1 MAVTTFA
8 AIDLGP
14 SELSM
19 KVYEVSRQ
27 HGIRELNHVRHKLS
41 IGAETYTKKF
51 ISYQTINEICNTL
64 KDFKRIMKD
73 YAVDT
78 WHAYATSALRG
89 VTNSLVVLDQIKIQT
104 NFNVRILSN
113 SEARFLYFKALALK
127 EEHFDTLIEQGTLIL
142 DIGAGS
148 VQLSIFTDGKLCVT
162 QNLLLGSLRIQ
173 ELLHAMQEEAY
184 DFNELIDEYIEK
196 DLLSFNRLYLDSI
209 KISHIIAIG
218 EMIPEIYHYIKETKP
233 DFNGILS
240 RKTLNRARLP
250 KSIGGQLANSRQAQL
265 VTPTLL
271 LCRKICQIVGTE
283 NLHLSP
289 IDLCDSMVAEYAESK
304 IRLKSNHDFTEDIL
318 SASMNVAKKY
328 KVDMAHVANVQT
340 LALQIFDKIRKLH
353 GLGKRERLLL
363 QIAVILHS
371 CGIYISEIAS
381 RESSYRII
389 MATEIIGLSHQERAI
404 VANMVR
410 YNSSF
415 FPPYAELEEDF
426 TKNEYITMVK
436 LNAILKTANV
446 LDKSNRQKISQVGV
460 TLKGDIL
467 TITAD
472 TMADITLEKGLF
484 HRRADVFEE
493 VFGIR
498 PMLKQKRSGK
508 NGKTI

>member
-8 AIDLGP
+8 AIDIGS

-19 KVYEVSRQ
+19 KIYEVSRQ
-27 HGIRELNHVRHKLS
+27 HGIRELNHVRYKLS
-41 IGAETYTKKF
+41 IGAETYTEKF
-51 ISYQTINEICNTL
+51 ISYQTINEICSTL
-64 KDFKRIMKD
+64 NDFKRCMSE
-73 YAVDT
+73 YSVSS
-78 WHAYATSALRG
+78 WQAYATSALRE
-89 VTNSLVVLDQIKIQT
+89 VSNSLIVLDQIKIQT
-104 NFNVRILSN
+104 GFNVRILSN

-127 EEHFDTLIEQGTLIL
+127 EENFDSLIEQGTLIV

-148 VQLSIFTDGKLCVT
+148 IQLSIFSDGRLCVT
-162 QNLLLGSLRIQ
+162 QNLLLGSIRIQ
-173 ELLHAMQEEAY
+173 ELLYAMQDEAY
-184 DFNELIDEYIEK
+184 DFNALIDEYIEK
-196 DLLSFNRLYLDSI
+196 DLTTFKRLYLDSTSL
-209 KISHIIAIG
+209 SHIVVIG
-218 EMIPEIYHYIKETKP
+218 EMVPEIYHYIKDKRPGFDGE
-233 DFNGILS
+233 LS

-250 KSIGGQLANSRQAQL
+250 KSMSGPRARLI
-265 VTPTLL
+265 TPTLL
-271 LCRKICQIVGTE
+271 LCRKISQISGTD

-289 IDLCDSMVAEYAESK
+289 IDLCDSMVAEYAEK
-304 IRLKSNHDFTEDIL
+304 KLKLKSKHDFTEDIL
-318 SASMNVAKKY
+318 SASLNMAKKY
-328 KVDMAHVANVQT
+328 KVDIQHIENVQT
-340 LALQIFDKIRKLH
+340 LALQIFDKIKKLH

-371 CGIYISEIAS
+371 CGTYISEIQS

-389 MATEIIGLSHQERAI
+389 MSTEIIGLSHQERAI

-415 FPPYAELEEDF
+415 FPPYEELEDDF
-426 TKNEYITMVK
+426 TKNEYITITK

-446 LDKSNRQKISQVGV
+446 LDKSNRHKISNVGV
-460 TLKGDIL
+460 TLKDDIL

-484 HRRADVFEE
+484 HRRADVFAQ

-508 NGKTI
+508 NGKAI